1 MPAWVPSVAA
11 YMAHGLA
18 VTAVLSGVGVAA
30 SVVLGTVL
38 GILQTTRVALV
49 RAVVRLYVELWRGL
63 PIVITLFS
71 IFFALPAVRINV
83 SALTSAAVGLALW
96 GSANAAEIVRGAI
109 LSIPRTQLDAAYA
122 LGLSWRQAMVHVILA
137 QAVRRTIPPMMGL
150 LTNLVQNTALAAV
163 IGVPELLETA
173 KRSIERLT
181 VDTGNSHAT
190 VIFGGVLV
198 VFFLVCFPLTHASR
212 RLERRLL

>member
-18 VTAVLSGVGVAA
+18 VTAVLSAVGVAA
-30 SVVLGTVL
+30 SIVLGTVL
-38 GILQTTRVALV
+38 GVLQTARVAPV
-49 RAVVRLYVELWRGL
+49 RGLVRLYVELWRGL
-63 PIVITLFS
+63 PIVITLFF
-71 IFFALPAVRINV
+71 IFFALPAVRVNV

-190 VIFGGVLV
+190 AIFGGVLV

>member
-1 MPAWVPSVAA
+1 
-11 YMAHGLA
+11 MAHGLA
-18 VTAVLSGVGVAA
+18 VTAVLSAVGVAA
-30 SVVLGTVL
+30 SIVLGTVL
-38 GILQTTRVALV
+38 GVLQTARVAPV
-49 RAVVRLYVELWRGL
+49 RGLVRLYVELWRGL
-63 PIVITLFS
+63 PIVITLFF
-71 IFFALPAVRINV
+71 IFFALPAVRVNV

-190 VIFGGVLV
+190 AIFGGVLV